1 MSAFRPRQGESKP
14 ARTWTA
20 IVVALGTALALVAA
34 FGGPKDLRRTD
45 GGNVAF
51 AIGACGASD
60 RTGETAQN
68 ATDKAGSID
77 EGDPTR
83 TIVSNDPGTP
93 TDHAV

>member
-1 MSAFRPRQGESKP
+1 MALSDFIEQLK
-14 ARTWTA
+14 AR
-20 IVVALGTALALVAA
+20 
-34 FGGPKDLRRTD
+34 LR
-45 GGNVAF
+45 
-51 AIGACGASD
+51 GASD

>member
-1 MSAFRPRQGESKP
+1 MTSMALTDFIEQLK
-14 ARTWTA
+14 AR
-20 IVVALGTALALVAA
+20 LS
-34 FGGPKDLRRTD
+34 
-45 GGNVAF
+45 
-51 AIGACGASD
+51 GASD

>member
-1 MSAFRPRQGESKP
+1 MALSDFIEQLK
-14 ARTWTA
+14 AR
-20 IVVALGTALALVAA
+20 LS
-34 FGGPKDLRRTD
+34 
-45 GGNVAF
+45 
-51 AIGACGASD
+51 GASD